1 MNQES
6 YLKEVE
12 KYLNCRKAQKKQIR
26 RDLEADICAASER
39 GESWEEIRDRMGGPR
54 ELAQE
59 FNENMGSGSTGRKMK
74 RSRKILLICGIVAAV
89 LAVLIAVAYWFLPK
103 SYLIENSEI
112 FDAETVAEESEE
124 IVLLLNEDSYE
135 ELQEKSTDQM
145 RTVMTEEF
153 MQNAKA
159 QLGGDWG
166 EFQDFTNSISVEVV
180 QQGKHFALTELT
192 ALYENRSVT
201 YQISFNEN
209 MELSGIY
216 MR

>member
-74 RSRKILLICGIVAAV
+74 RSRKILFICGIVAAV
-89 LAVLIAVAYWFLPK
+89 LAVLIAAAY
-103 SYLIENSEI
+103 
-112 FDAETVAEESEE
+112 
-124 IVLLLNEDSYE
+124 
-135 ELQEKSTDQM
+135 
-145 RTVMTEEF
+145 
-153 MQNAKA
+153 
-159 QLGGDWG
+159 
-166 EFQDFTNSISVEVV
+166 
-180 QQGKHFALTELT
+180 
-192 ALYENRSVT
+192 
-201 YQISFNEN
+201 
-209 MELSGIY
+209 
-216 MR
+216 

>member
-1 MNQES
+1 M
-6 YLKEVE
+6 
-12 KYLNCRKAQKKQIR
+12 
-26 RDLEADICAASER
+26 
-39 GESWEEIRDRMGGPR
+39 
-54 ELAQE
+54 
-59 FNENMGSGSTGRKMK
+59 
-74 RSRKILLICGIVAAV
+74 
-89 LAVLIAVAYWFLPK
+89 LAVLIAAAYWFLPK